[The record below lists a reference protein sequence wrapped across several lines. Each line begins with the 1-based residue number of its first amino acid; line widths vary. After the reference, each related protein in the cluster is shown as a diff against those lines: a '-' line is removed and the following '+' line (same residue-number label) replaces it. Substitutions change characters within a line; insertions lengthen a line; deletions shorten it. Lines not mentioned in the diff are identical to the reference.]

1 MIRDLHRPRGRE
13 RRNLCLA
20 EGVRLVEEAIAA
32 NVPIRAAITSPA
44 LEATDRGARL
54 KAELDSRAA
63 LLEQTTDDELTR
75 LADTDH
81 PQGVVAVLAYRP
93 AELEDLRVGPQ
104 SVVVVLDAVQD
115 PGNVGTIVRTAHAL
129 GAAGVICL
137 PGTAEV
143 TNPKTLRATMGSL
156 FRIPVVA
163 ATEPDADAWIRQRG
177 LHLVVTAAK
186 GEPFDPA
193 RLRRPLA
200 LVLGNEGAGSRS
212 ALAAGAAER
221 VSIPVA
227 AGAESLNVA
236 VAAGIFLY
244 GATRG

>member
-32 NVPIRAAITSPA
+32 GVPIRAAITSPA
-44 LEATDRGARL
+44 LEGTERGARL
-54 KAELDSRAA
+54 KAQLDSRAA
-63 LLEQTTDDELTR
+63 MLEQTADEE
-75 LADTDH
+75 LAKLAATDH

-93 AELEDLRVGPQ
+93 AELQDLRLGSE
-104 SVVVVLDAVQD
+104 SVVVILDAVQD

-129 GAAGVICL
+129 GAAGVVCL

-156 FRIPVVA
+156 FRIPV
-163 ATEPDADAWIRQRG
+163 ATVSEPDAATWIRERA
-177 LHLVVTAAK
+177 LKLVVAAAD
-186 GEPFDPA
+186 GEPLDPA
-193 RLRRPLA
+193 RLRKPLA

-212 ALAAGAAER
+212 ALAAAANR
-221 VSIPVA
+221 VSIPLVS
-227 AGAESLNVA
+227 GAESLNVA